1 MKARKLIL
9 DTATRYTSGDG
20 DGNQVMLTVG
30 QIILMWL
37 NTRVQY
43 RTVPDMWL
51 GEKLVDKL
59 SKADRDALLEANELQ
74 DLTRLLE
81 TVPRVGLF
89 ALELDKALRDA
100 EEVDVEEAKKDG

>member
-9 DTATRYTSGDG
+9 DTTTRFTSSDSDG
-20 DGNQVMLTVG
+20 RQVMLTVG
-30 QIILMWL
+30 QLISLWL

-51 GEKLVDKL
+51 GQKLAEKL
-59 SKADRDALLEANELQ
+59 AAANRDVLFEANELQ
-74 DLTRLLE
+74 ELSRLLD
-81 TVPRVGLF
+81 TVPRVGLY

-100 EEVDVEEAKKDG
+100 EEVEVEEAKKDG